1 MRSYKHIGVKSSECE
16 SSCCLRVEH
25 LGVSFGAD
33 EILTDV
39 GFHLHC
45 GELVALIGPNGAG
58 KSSLI
63 KAILGQMPH
72 SGSIRFHTAA
82 GARIKPRIGYVPQ
95 SPSFD
100 KGDPVS
106 VLDLFVCSISS
117 YPVWLPIPR
126 ALRAQVETCLARVHG
141 EDLID
146 KRVGTLSGG
155 EVQRVLLAMA
165 LEPLPQILILDEPF
179 SGVDVEGEGQLFAL
193 LDEVRNSYDLS
204 ILLCTH
210 DFTTL
215 PLMDKVLLLQKKL
228 LKAGTPAEVTAS
240 EEFRKL
246 FSVGG
251 TGGAA

>member
-1 MRSYKHIGVKSSECE
+1 MRSYKHISVKNSECD

-25 LGVSFGAD
+25 LGVSFGSE
-33 EILTDV
+33 EILKDV

-63 KAILGQMPH
+63 KSILGQMPH
-72 SGSIRFHTAA
+72 TGSIRFHTAA

-100 KGDPVS
+100 KGEAVS
-106 VLDLFVCSISS
+106 VLDLFVCSISN
-117 YPVWLPIPR
+117 YPVWLPIPKK
-126 ALRAQVETCLARVHG
+126 LRQQVKACLERVHG

-146 KRVGTLSGG
+146 KRVGRLSGG
-155 EVQRVLLAMA
+155 ELQRVLLAMA

-193 LDEVRNSYDLS
+193 LDEVRNRYDLS

-210 DFTTL
+210 DFGTL
-215 PLMDKVLLLQKKL
+215 PLMDKVLLLQKEL
-228 LKAGTPAEVTAS
+228 LKSGTPAEVTAS
-240 EEFRKL
+240 EEFKRL

-251 TGGAA
+251 GK